1 MELSDEKSQN
11 TILQRHELEHKNLIE
26 KLQDKLMKYDDENTQ
41 GQYTIESLS
50 REINDKV
57 I

>member
-26 KLQDKLMKYDDENTQ
+26 KLQDKLMKYDDANTQ
-41 GQYTIESLS
+41 GQYTIESL
-50 REINDKV
+50 
-57 I
+57 